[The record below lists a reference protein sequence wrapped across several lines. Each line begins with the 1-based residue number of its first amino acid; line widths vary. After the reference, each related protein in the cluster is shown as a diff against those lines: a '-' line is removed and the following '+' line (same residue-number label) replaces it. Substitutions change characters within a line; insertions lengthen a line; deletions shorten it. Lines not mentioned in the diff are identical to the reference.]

1 MSDMTERYS
10 YDMRRAIFFESYVRM
25 LHVFYLRYT
34 YIYMELNLYPSWND
48 RCTYIYPTDVD
59 KTRSCVDFL
68 YCTILDLSI
77 IISITKSRKRQ
88 IHVLNAIAPGDHC
101 CSTVINLKLK
111 CSLRQHY
118 HIRIHSDPKI
128 NCELVIIEITLYLLY
143 MAHICKK
150 NCIRVLAGNE
160 NESFF

>member
-1 MSDMTERYS
+1 
-10 YDMRRAIFFESYVRM
+10 MRETQCLIWQKGTRMIGGVPYFFESYVRM

-34 YIYMELNLYPSWND
+34 YILWYIYMELNLYPSWND

-88 IHVLNAIAPGDHC
+88 IHVLNAIAQGLETTAVRPLSETEMQPTTALPYSD
-101 CSTVINLKLK
+101 TQWPENKLRV
-111 CSLRQHY
+111 SYNRN
-118 HIRIHSDPKI
+118 HII
-128 NCELVIIEITLYLLY
+128 LTLHGAYL
-143 MAHICKK
+143 
-150 NCIRVLAGNE
+150 
-160 NESFF
+160 